1 MRTFLPYLFI
11 LVCPLMMLFMM
22 RGMHGHRSDNAH
34 GQGAVDEHGTLRQG
48 ESLTS
53 LTDERARL
61 EEQLAELDAEIDA
74 KAAPAEQSHGSAVQT
89 KQLSR

>member
-53 LTDERARL
+53 LTD
-61 EEQLAELDAEIDA
+61 
-74 KAAPAEQSHGSAVQT
+74 
-89 KQLSR
+89 

>member
-1 MRTFLPYLFI
+1 MRAFLPYLFI

-48 ESLTS
+48 QTLTS

-74 KAAPAEQSHGSAVQT
+74 KAAGAEQSHDSAVRT
-89 KQLSR
+89 ARLSR

>member
-1 MRTFLPYLFI
+1 MRALLPYLFI

-48 ESLTS
+48 QTLTS

-74 KAAPAEQSHGSAVQT
+74 KAAGAEQSHDSAVRT
-89 KQLSR
+89 ARLSR

>member
-1 MRTFLPYLFI
+1 MRAFLPYLFI
-11 LVCPLMMLFMM
+11 LVCPVMMLFMM

-74 KAAPAEQSHGSAVQT
+74 KAGRATQSHEAVLRT
-89 KQLSR
+89 ARPS